1 MVSRLPV
8 SRGIRVWCC
17 SARSVVSE
25 GVGENQFSQPR
36 EAPMGD
42 SAQRDKQVQMRRV
55 RRLHSDTER
64 EPTQEPLPEGGLCR
78 EGQWGEV
85 ILNAS

>member
-17 SARSVVSE
+17 SARSVVLE

-42 SAQRDKQVQMRRV
+42 SAQRDKQVQMRSV
-55 RRLHSDTER
+55 RRLHTDTER

-78 EGQWGEV
+78 KG
-85 ILNAS
+85 L